1 MWEQLRSH
9 KMNVQTDRFSLNLA
23 WSPFFPWQSI
33 KLQKNYQDVLGHVIW
48 ILLFPWCSYTLQNL
62 DNMHWVKSWETFS
75 KNLSKSINKYGRSCI
90 HKKWINK
97 RAMMALNRSP
107 ESVSPQN
114 EFYLLYY
121 YCSKLWPPGWGR
133 FWPQGYHMN
142 RIDIGPNIIVQGQM
156 IKALL
161 LLVPEKKNF
170 KVFLLC
176 SYVSNLWPR
185 GGAQFDP
192 RGIIWTTLVEVH

>member
-1 MWEQLRSH
+1 MSCRANSTTEWSCAIKFQWAS
-9 KMNVQTDRFSLNLA
+9 QSFRFTVCLCQ
-23 WSPFFPWQSI
+23 WQKI
-33 KLQKNYQDVLGHVIW
+33 
-48 ILLFPWCSYTLQNL
+48 
-62 DNMHWVKSWETFS
+62 S
-75 KNLSKSINKYGRSCI
+75 K
-90 HKKWINK
+90 K

-121 YCSKLWPPGWGR
+121 YCSNLWPPGWGQ

-161 LLVPEKKNF
+161 LFVSEKKNF

-176 SYVSNLWPR
+176 SYVLNLWPPGR
-185 GGAQFDP
+185 AQIDP